1 MQSTLLCLL
10 VLWRS
15 SGLTFGI
22 FRKYVFLDV
31 RKHFSFKKYCVHIGK
46 TKVMPAPG
54 RAPLGREVRGHKT
67 VPDCHSELWLSYQDE
82 LVTEASDYFKTKPWQ
97 RMTDRNRQHMQG
109 MADKFED
116 LRKSRQK
123 AEAKVK

>member
-1 MQSTLLCLL
+1 MRACALCGA
-10 VLWRS
+10 
-15 SGLTFGI
+15 GLTFDP
-22 FRKYVFLDV
+22 RQAAAP
-31 RKHFSFKKYCVHIGK
+31 
-46 TKVMPAPG
+46 TTTAPG